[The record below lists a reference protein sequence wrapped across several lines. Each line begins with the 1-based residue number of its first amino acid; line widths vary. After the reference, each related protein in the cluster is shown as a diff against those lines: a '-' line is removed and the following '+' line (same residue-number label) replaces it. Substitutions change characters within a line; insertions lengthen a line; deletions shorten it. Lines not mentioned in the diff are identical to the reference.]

1 MSKKEQT
8 MSKIA
13 HSVNF
18 CTVLKK
24 PYMKMENI
32 KVLKIGAKNDIM

>member
-1 MSKKEQT
+1 MSKKEQN
-8 MSKIA
+8 
-13 HSVNF
+13 VNF
-18 CTVLKK
+18 STKNKK